1 MFVILPFEKDFYK
14 KFGMEVEYV
23 GHPLIDAIEQYNSE
37 SIDQVMNFKNKNGLD
52 ERPIIAILPGSRK
65 QEIKTKL
72 PIMLGALNGLEG
84 FQVVIAGAP
93 AQELELYQEFL
104 KKDEQIVF
112 DQTYALLSNSAAAI
126 VTSGTATLETA
137 IFKVPQVVCYKGSG
151 ISYQIAKRLVKVD
164 YISLVNLIMGREVVK
179 ELIQD
184 ECTSKNIREELDKLI
199 GSEDYRN
206 SMVREY
212 KELRS
217 ILGEG
222 GASEKVAQ
230 SLLKT
235 IR

>member
-1 MFVILPFEKDFYK
+1 
-14 KFGMEVEYV
+14 
-23 GHPLIDAIEQYNSE
+23 
-37 SIDQVMNFKNKNGLD
+37 
-52 ERPIIAILPGSRK
+52 
-65 QEIKTKL
+65 
-72 PIMLGALNGLEG
+72 MLAALEGLEG
-84 FQVVIAGAP
+84 FQVIIAGAP
-93 AQELELYQEFL
+93 AQSIELYQEFL
-104 KKDEQIVF
+104 TKGEKIIF

-137 IFKVPQVVCYKGSG
+137 LFKVPQVVCYKGSAV
-151 ISYQIAKRLVKVD
+151 SYQIAKRLVKVD

-184 ECTSKNIREELDKLI
+184 ECTSKNIRTELDKLI

-206 SMVREY
+206 QMVKEY
-212 KELRS
+212 KELRA

-222 GASEKVAQ
+222 GASKKVAQ